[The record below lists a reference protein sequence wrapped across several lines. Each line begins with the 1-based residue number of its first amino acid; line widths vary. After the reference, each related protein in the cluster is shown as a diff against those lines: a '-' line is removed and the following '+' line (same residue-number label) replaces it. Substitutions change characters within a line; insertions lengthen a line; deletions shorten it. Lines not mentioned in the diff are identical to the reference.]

1 MRLIDAEAFEKQVI
15 AMGIKNGYLPEKINA
30 MCELINKQQTVCE
43 KETQCARRKKC
54 GFCAQI
60 ESLNEE
66 CDVMIYRPSNHGIY
80 GHLNGSNTVTP
91 FCLNY
96 CPECGKKMVSG
107 EAEIND

>member
-1 MRLIDAEAFEKQVI
+1 MDIYRK
-15 AMGIKNGYLPEKINA
+15 KINA
-30 MCELINKQQTVCE
+30 MCELINKQQTACE
-43 KETQCARRKKC
+43 KEAQRARRKKC

-107 EAEIND
+107 EVETSD